1 MSSNTSDPW
10 HLASLDELLA
20 LAGAMEQE
28 AIDGYIALGLRMTE
42 LGHPELAAV
51 FDALV
56 AEERGHLS
64 KVAEW
69 ENALGHKSRAVPAHP
84 PEHLFDDEGA
94 GKVAPEMLSAYRA
107 FSIAVRNE
115 ERAFVFWSY
124 VSAHARSGDIRDA
137 AERMALEEL
146 GHVATL
152 RRERR
157 RAFHQ
162 ERDQALAVDVGDL
175 PILEQRLSRHLKSM
189 AELSTVDG
197 NDDLLALSKEAAL
210 RSNSMREHPLLT
222 TPRPGKVTQN
232 AVESALPLCEF
243 LADCYLD
250 IGDRA
255 TDENEAGRAREF
267 AAEIIHCLRTLRVRQ
282 PST

>member
-1 MSSNTSDPW
+1 MASNTSDPW

-28 AIDGYIALGLRMTE
+28 AIDGYLALGLRMRE
-42 LGHPELAAV
+42 MGQPELAAV

-56 AEERGHLS
+56 AEERRHLS

-69 ENALGHKSRAVPAHP
+69 EKALGRQMRSVPAHS

-94 GKVAPEMLSAYRA
+94 GKLAPETLSAYRA

-115 ERAFVFWSY
+115 ERAFVFWTY
-124 VSAHARSGDIRDA
+124 VSAHARSQDIREA
-137 AERMALEEL
+137 SERMAREEL

-162 ERDQALAVDVGDL
+162 ERHQAVVVDEGIL
-175 PILEQRLSRHLKSM
+175 QMLEQRLSGHLKEM
-189 AELSTVDG
+189 AEQLTAG
-197 NDDLLALSKEAAL
+197 EGGDLLPLSAEADL
-210 RSNSMREHPLLT
+210 RARSMREQPLLIP
-222 TPRPGKVTQN
+222 PRLERVTQQV
-232 AVESALPLCEF
+232 VESALPLCEF

-255 TDENEAGRAREF
+255 ANEKDAGRAREF
-267 AAEIIHCLRTLRVRQ
+267 ASQVIHCLRALRQ
-282 PST
+282 SSI

>member
-10 HLASLDELLA
+10 KLASLDELLA

-28 AIDGYIALGLRMTE
+28 AIDGYVALGLRMKAM
-42 LGHPELAAV
+42 GRPELAAV

-56 AEERGHLS
+56 AEERAHLR
-64 KVAEW
+64 KVGEW
-69 ENALGHKSRAVPAHP
+69 ENALRHKTRSVSTHP
-84 PEHLFDDEGA
+84 PEHLFDDEAA

-124 VSAHARSGDIRDA
+124 VSAHARSQDIRDA
-137 AERMALEEL
+137 AERMAREEL

-162 ERDQALAVDVGDL
+162 ERSQVLSVDKGDL
-175 PILEQRLSRHLKSM
+175 PLLERKLSNLLKSM
-189 AELSTVDG
+189 AELSTVG
-197 NDDLLALSKEAAL
+197 GRDDLLARSNEADL
-210 RSNSMREHPLLT
+210 RSKTMLEHPFLT
-222 TPRPGKVTQN
+222 TSRPERATQK

-243 LADCYLD
+243 LAECYLD

-255 TDENEAGRAREF
+255 ANEEDADRAREF
-267 AAEIIHCLRTLRVRQ
+267 ASQVIHCLRALRRL

>member
-1 MSSNTSDPW
+1 MPAKTSDPW

-20 LAGAMEQE
+20 LGRAMEQE
-28 AIDGYIALGLRMTE
+28 AIEGYLALGLRMTE
-42 LGHPELAAV
+42 MGHPELAAV

-56 AEERGHLS
+56 AEEQGHLS
-64 KVAEW
+64 KVNEW
-69 ENALGHKSRAVPAHP
+69 EKALGCKTLAVSAYP

-124 VSAHARSGDIRDA
+124 VSAHAGSDDVRDA
-137 AERMALEEL
+137 AERMAREEL

-157 RAFHQ
+157 LAFHR
-162 ERDQALAVDVGDL
+162 ERDQTLTVDKGDL
-175 PILEQRLSRHLKSM
+175 PMLEQILSGQLRSLTELSR
-189 AELSTVDG
+189 TDG
-197 NDDLLALSKEAAL
+197 GDDLLALSKEAEL
-210 RSNSMREHPLLT
+210 RSKSMREFPLLT
-222 TPRPGKVTQN
+222 TPRPGKATRK

-255 TDENEAGRAREF
+255 ADEKEAGRAREF
-267 AAEIIHCLRTLRVRQ
+267 ASQVIHCLRALRGRQ
-282 PST
+282 L

>member
-1 MSSNTSDPW
+1 MPSNTSDPW

-20 LAGAMEQE
+20 LASAMEQE
-28 AIDGYIALGLRMTE
+28 AIDGYVALGLRMTE
-42 LGHPELAAV
+42 MGHPDLAAV
-51 FDALV
+51 FDVLV

-64 KVAEW
+64 KVTEW
-69 ENALGHKSRAVPAHP
+69 ENALGHEPRTVPAHP
-84 PEHLFDDEGA
+84 PEHVFDDEGA

-107 FSIAVRNE
+107 FSMAVRNE

-124 VSAHARSGDIRDA
+124 VSAHARSDAIRDA
-137 AERMALEEL
+137 AEQMAREEL

-162 ERDQALAVDVGDL
+162 ERDQALAVNEGDL
-175 PILEQRLSRHLKSM
+175 PILEQRLSKHLKSM
-189 AELSTVDG
+189 AELSDG
-197 NDDLLALSKEAAL
+197 GDDLLVLSKEADL
-210 RSNSMREHPLLT
+210 RSKSMREHPLHT
-222 TPRPGKVTQN
+222 APRPGLATQK
-232 AVESALPLCEF
+232 AVETVLPLCEF

-255 TDENEAGRAREF
+255 TDEKDAGRARDF
-267 AAEIIHCLRTLRVRQ
+267 SAQVIHCLRALRGRQ

>member
-10 HLASLDELLA
+10 KLASLDELLA

-28 AIDGYIALGLRMTE
+28 AIDGYVALGLRMKAM
-42 LGHPELAAV
+42 GRPELAAV
-51 FDALV
+51 LDALV
-56 AEERGHLS
+56 AEERAHLR
-64 KVAEW
+64 KVGEW
-69 ENALGHKSRAVPAHP
+69 ENALRHKTHSVSTHP
-84 PEHLFDDEGA
+84 PEHLFDDEAA

-124 VSAHARSGDIRDA
+124 VSAHARSQDIRDA
-137 AERMALEEL
+137 AERMAREEL

-162 ERDQALAVDVGDL
+162 ERSQVLSVDKGDL
-175 PILEQRLSRHLKSM
+175 PLLERKLSNLLKSM
-189 AELSTVDG
+189 AELSTVG
-197 NDDLLALSKEAAL
+197 GRDDLLARSNEADL
-210 RSNSMREHPLLT
+210 RSKTMLEHPFLT
-222 TPRPGKVTQN
+222 TSRPERATQK

-243 LADCYLD
+243 LAECYLD

-255 TDENEAGRAREF
+255 ANEEDADRAREF
-267 AAEIIHCLRTLRVRQ
+267 ASQVIHCLRALRRL

>member
-10 HLASLDELLA
+10 QLASLDALLA

-28 AIDGYIALGLRMTE
+28 AIDGYIALGLRMKDM
-42 LGHPELAAV
+42 GRPELAAV

-69 ENALGHKSRAVPAHP
+69 EKALGHKMRPVPTHP
-84 PEHLFDDEGA
+84 PEQLFDDEGA

-107 FSIAVRNE
+107 YSIAVRNE

-124 VSAHARSGDIRDA
+124 VSAHARSQDVKDA
-137 AERMALEEL
+137 AERMAREEL

-152 RRERR
+152 RRDRR

-162 ERDQALAVDVGDL
+162 ERGQALAVDKVDL
-175 PILEQRLSRHLKSM
+175 PILEQRLSNLLKSM
-189 AELSTVDG
+189 TELSTMG
-197 NDDLLALSKEAAL
+197 ASAGLLDLSNEADL
-210 RSNSMREHPLLT
+210 RSKSMREHPFLT
-222 TPRPGKVTQN
+222 SPRPEKATQK

-255 TDENEAGRAREF
+255 TNEEDADRAREF
-267 AAEIIHCLRTLRVRQ
+267 ASQIIHSLRALRRL
-282 PST
+282 PSI

>member
-1 MSSNTSDPW
+1 MPSKTSDPW

-20 LAGAMEQE
+20 LASSMEQE
-28 AIDGYIALGLRMTE
+28 AIDGYVALAVRMTE
-42 LGHPELAAV
+42 MGHPELAAV

-56 AEERGHLS
+56 AEEQGHLS

-69 ENALGHKSRAVPAHP
+69 EQSLGHERRTAPPHP
-84 PEHLFDDEGA
+84 PEHVFDDEGA

-107 FSIAVRNE
+107 FSMAVRNE
-115 ERAFVFWSY
+115 ERAFVFWTY
-124 VSAHARSGDIRDA
+124 VSAHARSDDIRDA
-137 AERMALEEL
+137 AERMAREEL

-157 RAFHQ
+157 RAFHR
-162 ERDQALAVDVGDL
+162 ERDQALAVDAVDL
-175 PILEQRLSRHLKSM
+175 PDLELSLSRHLKAM
-189 AELSTVDG
+189 AELSTVDRG
-197 NDDLLALSKEAAL
+197 DNLLALSIEADL
-210 RSNSMREHPLLT
+210 RSKSMREHPLLT
-222 TPRPGKVTQN
+222 TPHPVKATRK
-232 AVESALPLCEF
+232 AIESALPLCEF

-255 TDENEAGRAREF
+255 TDEKDGGRVREF
-267 AAEIIHCLRTLRVRQ
+267 AAEIIHCLRTLRDRQ